1 MVTREEVKIKSG
13 ATGEIAK
20 VDTHKRL
27 HVDAITFGRS
37 EQEVELGNGYNINTG
52 TFNLTSAN
60 KSAGLYFKNNEDDDI
75 VLTVMFYIFGGS
87 NANGDITVDV
97 LRNPTTGTIID
108 NAVACEMAG
117 INRNFGSSFQL
128 KETTLVYKGAEG
140 DTFTNGD
147 KIISSILQT
156 PSRTPLAVGDI
167 VLPKGSSIGFD
178 ITPPTGNTSMPIQ
191 MAFSFFVDTLKD
203 ID

>member
-1 MVTREEVKIKSG
+1 MEVKIKSG

-20 VDTHKRL
+20 VDIHKRL

-52 TFNLTSAN
+52 VFNLTTAN
-60 KSAGLYFKNNEDDDI
+60 KSAGLYFKNTENDDI
-75 VLTVMFYIFGGS
+75 VITVMFYVLGNS
-87 NANGDITVDV
+87 NANGDTIVDI

-108 NAVACEMAG
+108 NAVPCEMAG
-117 INRNFGSSFQL
+117 VNRNFGSSFEL
-128 KETTLVYKGAEG
+128 KSTSLMYKGAEG

-147 KIISSILQT
+147 KIISSIVQ
-156 PSRTPLAVGDI
+156 SGKRHAIAVGDI

-178 ITPPTGNTSMPIQ
+178 ITPPTGNTLMPVQ
-191 MAFSFFVDTLKD
+191 MAFSMFVDTLKD
-203 ID
+203 VD